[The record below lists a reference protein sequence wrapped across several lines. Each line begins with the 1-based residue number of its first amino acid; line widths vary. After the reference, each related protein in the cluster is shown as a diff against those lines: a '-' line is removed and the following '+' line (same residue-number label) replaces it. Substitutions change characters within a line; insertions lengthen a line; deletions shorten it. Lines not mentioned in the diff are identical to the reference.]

1 MAETTENSVSISV
14 TEVEIVAAPKI
25 KQQSWS
31 SVGCLNPSC
40 REKFCNFM
48 LIAIGCLLL
57 LFAIFVV
64 VSFFVCFSTI
74 CPVEVMQIV
83 EPWFFVVIAFAI
95 MAIILKCCCKW
106 NN

>member
-1 MAETTENSVSISV
+1 MAETTENSV

-25 KQQSWS
+25 KHPSWS
-31 SVGCLNPSC
+31 FRSSAGCRHPSC
-40 REKFCNFM
+40 REKLCNFM
-48 LIAIGCLLL
+48 IIAIGCLLL

-64 VSFFVCFSTI
+64 ISFFVCFSTI

-95 MAIILKCCCKW
+95 MGIILKCCCKW
-106 NN
+106 NS